1 MGWTPLELAALVMG
15 VSLAAVGAVG
25 GWEVTRQRRQKQ
37 ALGDALAATEAI
49 TAALSEEA
57 LFLSAVLESVDTGIV
72 MNDAQGRVRLVN
84 ARFEV
89 LFGVRGSELIGR
101 PHGFLRDALADGFAD
116 PSAFRDAAER
126 FYSAEER
133 PPGSVRTPGERAPD
147 EAELVR
153 KEPTRRVLL
162 YSVVPVLQGEQQVG
176 TLEIYR
182 DVTAQRDAEEAQ
194 HKLMLQLEAR
204 ATTDALT
211 GLKNRRAANEAL
223 ALELVRAQRY
233 ERSLAVV
240 LFDIDHFKKVNDE
253 LGHDVGDRVLS
264 EFGHVLAG
272 CARGTDIVARWGG
285 EEFLVILTETDEAG
299 AHAFGDRVRAAL
311 AAKRPLDERP
321 VTCSGGIGV
330 RKKEDAADALIKRA
344 DERLYEAKRGGRDR
358 VV

>member
-1 MGWTPLELAALVMG
+1 
-15 VSLAAVGAVG
+15 
-25 GWEVTRQRRQKQ
+25 
-37 ALGDALAATEAI
+37 
-49 TAALSEEA
+49 AALSEEA

-72 MNDAQGRVRLVN
+72 MTDAQGRVRLVN

-233 ERSLAVV
+233 ERSLPPSCCSTSTTSRRSTTSWGTTWATASSPSSATCSR
-240 LFDIDHFKKVNDE
+240 
-253 LGHDVGDRVLS
+253 G
-264 EFGHVLAG
+264 
-272 CARGTDIVARWGG
+272 ARAAR
-285 EEFLVILTETDEAG
+285 TSSRAG
-299 AHAFGDRVRAAL
+299 AARSSWSSSPRPTRPARTPSATACGRRSRRSVRSTSA
-311 AAKRPLDERP
+311 R
-321 VTCSGGIGV
+321 
-330 RKKEDAADALIKRA
+330 
-344 DERLYEAKRGGRDR
+344 
-358 VV
+358 